1 MSEPLDRGLFV
12 GRFQPFHRGHLQAIQ
27 TIRAARSSERLLIG
41 IGSAQES
48 YTIQNPFT
56 AGERFDMIDRA
67 LFEARIEGISIVPL
81 PDVHQHA
88 LWVPYVEGMLPTFQ
102 RVYTNNPLTRGLFED
117 AGYEVEG
124 TPIFERERWVG
135 VGVRAALAHGEPVDT
150 LLPPAVA
157 HFLTEI
163 GGEARMRL
171 LSRTS
176 ETSRRPDG

>member
-12 GRFQPFHRGHLQAIQ
+12 GRFQPFHLGHLQAIQ
-27 TIRAARSSERLLIG
+27 MIRSGRPSERLLIG

-67 LFEARIEGISIVPL
+67 LSEARIEGVSIVPL

-88 LWVPYVEGMLPTFQ
+88 LWVPYVEGMLPSFH

-117 AGYEVEG
+117 AGYAVEG
-124 TPIFERERWVG
+124 TPLFERERWVG
-135 VGVRAALAHGEPVDT
+135 VGVRAALARGESMDG

-157 HFLTEI
+157 RFLTEI
-163 GGEARMRL
+163 AAEARMRL
-171 LSRTS
+171 LSRPVES
-176 ETSRRPDG
+176 ARRPEA